1 VPFFNY
7 KKSVNLTKGKPLSYQ
22 QQKPS
27 TFLPN
32 LNLNVF
38 QNDNYFLRKIQKN
51 TKYTKLHSKMMF
63 QNIHKISYS
72 HEEVSVNAGILT
84 IFKCNFVISI
94 FYQIKHLHF
103 RYHVHT
109 YELTDMSLHISSHQ
123 LSSTIQSF
131 QCRHIFDDFRT
142 TEINSSLFNEFVCK
156 LGSLWHS
163 RAFNCPTHE
172 FICKLGSLLH
182 EWASL
187 KRE

>member
-1 VPFFNY
+1 
-7 KKSVNLTKGKPLSYQ
+7 LSYQ

-51 TKYTKLHSKMMF
+51 TKYTKLHSKMIF
-63 QNIHKISYS
+63 LNIHKISYS
-72 HEEVSVNAGILT
+72 HEEVSVNAEILT

-123 LSSTIQSF
+123 LSYTIQSF
-131 QCRHIFDDFRT
+131 QRRHVFDDFRT

-156 LGSLWHS
+156 LGSLWHLC
-163 RAFNCPTHE
+163 AFNCPTHE

-187 KRE
+187 KHE